1 MRLQLKRDE
10 TSNGFPAP
18 DQIAVGEL
26 VINSKT
32 GKLYTKLVD
41 GSIMEWIGEKV
52 CFEPVPI
59 ITFEYNNQNINNIDK
74 FCCAGDNIIVK
85 IDKLKP
91 EPFIYNFNFVELT
104 QNSKPEL
111 INISDAKYETYDE
124 TVGNITREVR
134 KTTIPINFSINS
146 ANFNNISMFKF
157 IISENNGSII
167 TEQIITL
174 KCLEATL

>member
-10 TSNGFPAP
+10 TGTGFPAP

-41 GSIMEWIGEKV
+41 GSIMEWIGQKI
-52 CFEPVPI
+52 CFEPLPI
-59 ITFEYNNQNINNIDK
+59 ISFEYNNTNISNIDK

-85 IDKLKP
+85 IDKLKS
-91 EPFIYNFNFVELT
+91 EPFIYNFDFIELT
-104 QNSKPEL
+104 QNSGSEL
-111 INISDAKYETYDE
+111 ISISDPRFEAYTE
-124 TVGNITREVR
+124 TVDGITRNIR
-134 KTTIPINFSINS
+134 KAVIPINFSIKNT
-146 ANFNNISMFKF
+146 NYNNISMFKF
-157 IISENNGSII
+157 IVSDSNLTTI

-174 KCLEATL
+174 KCLEASL